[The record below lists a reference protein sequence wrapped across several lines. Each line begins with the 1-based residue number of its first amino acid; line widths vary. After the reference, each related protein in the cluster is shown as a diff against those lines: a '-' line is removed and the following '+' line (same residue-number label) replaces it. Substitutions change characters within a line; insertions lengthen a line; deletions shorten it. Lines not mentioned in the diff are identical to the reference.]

1 LTASLGISI
10 YGLVGII
17 PRAEA
22 DIGRMRDG
30 TNVPAAGLHNIGLRS
45 LGKDFRYVAGSLAV
59 CRGPYEASCLAR
71 SVGFVRRGAGAWS
84 DDVELNTRGR
94 YAVMAMADLA
104 RQGGEAAVPLSQI
117 SERQRITVAYLE
129 QLFQQLRRAGL
140 VESARGRS
148 GGYRLGRP
156 AREIT
161 VAEVMAAVEE
171 GMRMTRCMGGDG
183 EPCMAG
189 ERCLTH
195 NLWEALGAEIA
206 AFLEGV
212 SLEDVVNG
220 LPGRAPAAGETAW
233 ANAGGAERA

>member
-1 LTASLGISI
+1 
-10 YGLVGII
+10 
-17 PRAEA
+17 
-22 DIGRMRDG
+22 
-30 TNVPAAGLHNIGLRS
+30 
-45 LGKDFRYVAGSLAV
+45 
-59 CRGPYEASCLAR
+59 
-71 SVGFVRRGAGAWS
+71 
-84 DDVELNTRGR
+84 VELNTRGR

-104 RQGGEAAVPLSQI
+104 RQGSEAAVPLSQI

-148 GGYRLGRP
+148 GGYRLSRP

-161 VAEVMAAVEE
+161 VAEIMAAVDE
-171 GMRMTRCMGGDG
+171 GVRMTRCMGGDG

-212 SLEDVVNG
+212 SLDDVVNG
-220 LPGRAPAAGETAW
+220 LPGRAPAAGEAAW
-233 ANAGGAERA
+233 ADAGGAETA

>member
-1 LTASLGISI
+1 
-10 YGLVGII
+10 
-17 PRAEA
+17 
-22 DIGRMRDG
+22 
-30 TNVPAAGLHNIGLRS
+30 
-45 LGKDFRYVAGSLAV
+45 
-59 CRGPYEASCLAR
+59 
-71 SVGFVRRGAGAWS
+71 
-84 DDVELNTRGR
+84 
-94 YAVMAMADLA
+94 MAMADLA

-140 VESARGRS
+140 VESARGRA

-161 VAEVMAAVEE
+161 VAEVMAAVDE
-171 GMRMTRCMGGDG
+171 GTRMTRCLGGDG

-212 SLEDVVNG
+212 SLDDVVNG
-220 LPGRAPAAGETAW
+220 LPGRPPVAGETAW
-233 ANAGGAERA
+233 ANAGRTERA

>member
-1 LTASLGISI
+1 
-10 YGLVGII
+10 
-17 PRAEA
+17 
-22 DIGRMRDG
+22 M
-30 TNVPAAGLHNIGLRS
+30 
-45 LGKDFRYVAGSLAV
+45 
-59 CRGPYEASCLAR
+59 
-71 SVGFVRRGAGAWS
+71 
-84 DDVELNTRGR
+84 ELNTRGR

-140 VESARGRS
+140 VESARGRA

-161 VAEVMAAVEE
+161 VAEVMAAVDE
-171 GMRMTRCMGGDG
+171 GVRMTRCMGL
-183 EPCMAG
+183 ESETCMAG

-206 AFLEGV
+206 SFLEGV
-212 SLEDVVNG
+212 SLDDVING
-220 LPGRAPAAGETAW
+220 LPGRQPAAGETAW
-233 ANAGGAERA
+233 ANAGGGDRV

>member
-1 LTASLGISI
+1 
-10 YGLVGII
+10 
-17 PRAEA
+17 
-22 DIGRMRDG
+22 M
-30 TNVPAAGLHNIGLRS
+30 
-45 LGKDFRYVAGSLAV
+45 
-59 CRGPYEASCLAR
+59 
-71 SVGFVRRGAGAWS
+71 
-84 DDVELNTRGR
+84 ELNTRGR

-140 VESARGRS
+140 VESARGRA

-156 AREIT
+156 ARDIT

-171 GMRMTRCMGGDG
+171 GVRMTRCMGQEG
-183 EPCMAG
+183 ETCMAG

-206 AFLEGV
+206 TFLEGV
-212 SLEDVVNG
+212 SLEHVING
-220 LPGRAPAAGETAW
+220 LPGRQPAAGEAAW
-233 ANAGGAERA
+233 ANAGGGDSA

>member
-1 LTASLGISI
+1 
-10 YGLVGII
+10 
-17 PRAEA
+17 
-22 DIGRMRDG
+22 
-30 TNVPAAGLHNIGLRS
+30 
-45 LGKDFRYVAGSLAV
+45 
-59 CRGPYEASCLAR
+59 
-71 SVGFVRRGAGAWS
+71 
-84 DDVELNTRGR
+84 
-94 YAVMAMADLA
+94 MAMADLA

-140 VESARGRS
+140 VESARGRA

-171 GMRMTRCMGGDG
+171 GVRMTRCTGGDG

-220 LPGRAPAAGETAW
+220 LPGRAPAAAGEAAW